1 MENPMLLEKFIQRFG
16 KRPDI
21 SVFAPGRANIIGEH
35 TDYNHGFV
43 LPFAIG
49 QGVNFLASA
58 NDTHFI
64 HIQADDLQESVTLDL
79 HHSDVSHDQG
89 WIKFVR
95 QIIKVLANKPLKGFD
110 MIFGGNL
117 PIGAGISSSS
127 ALTCGFVAVLNK
139 INHLEMDAH
148 DMMWTAIHA
157 ERGYGVQGGIMD
169 QFSIINGKRGHAMLL
184 DCASNA
190 ATYVDLHMCGYTF
203 YLFNTNV
210 KHNLLHTDYNLRRK
224 ECEAAVATLVHHGL
238 NIHSLRDLNVSDLSR
253 IQPLLD
259 QTLYQ
264 RASYVIEENQ
274 RVMDAIKAFE
284 NQDFA
289 TLGQLLYQSHD
300 GLAQKYQVSCPELNT
315 LVKMTHTIDAIL
327 GARMMGGGFGGCT
340 INLVKG
346 KLNAT
351 TLSEIKADYFNLFG
365 IHADIFE
372 VFPSDGI
379 MEYGLTKNGG

>member
-1 MENPMLLEKFIQRFG
+1 MENPMLPEKFIQRFG

-49 QGVNFLASA
+49 QGIHFLASA

-190 ATYVDLHMCGYTF
+190 ATYVDLHMYGYTF

-224 ECEAAVATLVHHGL
+224 ECESAVATLVHHGL
-238 NIHSLRDLNVSDLSR
+238 NIHSLRDLNVSDLSP

-300 GLAQKYQVSCPELNT
+300 GLAQKYQVSCPELDT

>member
-1 MENPMLLEKFIQRFG
+1 MENPMLPEKFIQRFG

-49 QGVNFLASA
+49 QGIHFLASA

-64 HIQADDLQESVTLDL
+64 YIQADDLQESVTLDL
-79 HHSDVSHDQG
+79 LHSDVSHDQG
-89 WIKFVR
+89 WIKFVL

-169 QFSIINGKRGHAMLL
+169 QFSIINGKKGHAMLL
-184 DCASNA
+184 DCAINK
-190 ATYVDLHMCGYTF
+190 ATYVDLHIQGFTF

-224 ECEAAVATLVHHGL
+224 ECEAAVSIMVSNGM
-238 NIHSLRDLNVSDLSR
+238 NIQSLRDLSISDLIT
-253 IQPLLD
+253 IQSLLD
-259 QTLYQ
+259 PILYQ
-264 RASYVIEENQ
+264 RASFVIEENQ
-274 RVMDAIKAFE
+274 RVLDAVKAFE
-284 NQDFA
+284 KLDFEK
-289 TLGQLLYQSHD
+289 LGKLLYESHM
-300 GLAQKYQVSCPELNT
+300 GLSQKYQVSCLELDT
-315 LVKMTHTIDAIL
+315 LVDMTHSIDEIF

-346 KLNAT
+346 KLSAT
-351 TLSEIKADYFNLFG
+351 TISEINANYFNLFG
-365 IHADIFE
+365 IYPAIFE

-379 MEYGLTKNGG
+379 MEY